1 MLMESARLHRETVLN
16 GEQESGI
23 VGALRNGDMAGPAVD
38 VEEQLKRAME
48 ESLKMDEQREKEMRE
63 EEIVMEY
70 VKRASLAEAEFRRQM
85 RAAADGKSS
94 S

>member
-1 MLMESARLHRETVLN
+1 MESARLHRETVQN
-16 GEQESGI
+16 GEQEDGI
-23 VGALRNGDMAGPAVD
+23 VGVLRNGDVAGPEAD
-38 VEEQLKRAME
+38 EEEQLKRAME